1 MCLGSVCC
9 HLHHSGPQGLQV
21 DLARQGFPGF
31 SPMDIVRPASLN
43 DTEVGYQNVKTQGP
57 DTAEPI
63 QVLMTQE
70 LQIFT
75 LISMS
80 KSLGMWYI
88 KLISRCRLFTEFLLC
103 LSTKQGSWPGGG
115 GGWTRTKNYD
125 NRELPEVPATR
136 RGM

>member
-1 MCLGSVCC
+1 
-9 HLHHSGPQGLQV
+9 
-21 DLARQGFPGF
+21 
-31 SPMDIVRPASLN
+31 MDIVRPASLN